1 MASTASNHVSCGY
14 NGHYHLYMT
23 ITQNK
28 RDASTNQSNVTVKMY
43 AQSDSASYGAYNLD
57 ASGNTVKMTVNGK
70 QVVNKTIAMDFR
82 NKATVQLASW
92 TGAISHGSDG
102 SKKLDCSGSFT
113 ISGSSYLSG
122 GNISCSIQL
131 ESIPRAT
138 KPTLS
143 ASTVALG
150 SAVTIKI
157 APAVSSWTHNLYYRV
172 GTGSWVRFATGVKSN
187 YAWAVPLAIAD
198 NFPSAT
204 SGTIT
209 IGVNAYNGSTL
220 IGGTQTINL
229 NITIPASVAPSV
241 SSVSVSEREQP
252 IQLFGAGYVQGKSRF
267 LVNSSASGAYGSWIT
282 GYRFDVGSQSYTN
295 TSNSYEMQETVR
307 DSGTVTIKVTV
318 TDSRGRTA
326 SRSITVSVLPYSVPQ
341 ITGFDC
347 SRCGDAKGTV
357 NNSGEFLKV
366 YMAFS
371 VSPLNN
377 NNTGKYKLEY
387 CQTGASSWTAL
398 TSGDSY
404 NYNGTFISSAALL
417 NSANSYQVRLTV
429 WDSFTSSVIVR
440 EVGTAVRL
448 LSYIVKKTA
457 LAIGK
462 FAEVA
467 NAFDVALPAVFR
479 GSVWCAGNDLTVE
492 NNFVSKGNINAW
504 KDVGISGG
512 LSVSGDS
519 AVSGTLYANGNINAN
534 KDIGVTGNLWF
545 SQDGGAFFV
554 TTSDGKQLNLLDL
567 YNVNKDTVLGWGQY
581 ANKSGGT
588 LICGHDIA
596 FNVSSGASD
605 ASYHP
610 YYRRGHSIDVR
621 MGTAGYV
628 TSGTKEFYF
637 TIPLGKPVVGNPNV
651 SVSSINGLIIRQ
663 NSKYIIKADWVQ
675 PDRYSAYIRNNNAVS
690 VIAFWN
696 NATNAA
702 NNSSVGIDV
711 NIRITFS

>member
-1 MASTASNHVSCGY
+1 MATSAKNETTCGY
-14 NGHYHLYMT
+14 NGHYHLYMA
-23 ITQNK
+23 IKVNSQN
-28 RDASTNQSNVTVKMY
+28 ANTNQSNVTVTMY
-43 AQSDSASYGAYNLD
+43 AQSDSSSYGAYNLD
-57 ASGNTVKMTVNGK
+57 VSGNSVKMTVNGS
-70 QVVNKTIAMDFR
+70 QVISKTMAMDFR
-82 NKATVQLASW
+82 NRATVNLGSW
-92 TGAISHGSDG
+92 TGNISHGADG
-102 SKKLDCSGSFT
+102 KKTLACSGSFS
-113 ISGSSYLSG
+113 ISGSSYLSNG
-122 GNISCSIQL
+122 SISCSIVLDQ
-131 ESIPRAT
+131 IPRAT

-143 ASTVALG
+143 ASTIALG
-150 SAVTIKI
+150 NAVTIKI

-172 GTGSWVRFATGVKSN
+172 GTGSWTRFATGVKAN
-187 YAWAVPLAIAD
+187 YAWTLPLAIAD

-209 IGVNAYNGSTL
+209 IGVNTYNGSTL
-220 IGGTQTINL
+220 IGSTQTINL

-252 IQLFGAGYVQGKSRF
+252 IQLFGAGYIQGKSRF
-267 LVNSSASGAYGSWIT
+267 LVSSSASGAYGSWIT

-295 TSNSYEMQETVR
+295 TSSSYEMQEPVR
-307 DSGTVTIKVTV
+307 DSDTVTIKVTV

-357 NNSGEFLKV
+357 AINGGGEFLKV
-366 YMAFS
+366 YMTFS
-371 VSPLNN
+371 VSSLNN

-387 CQTGASSWTAL
+387 CQKGASSWTAL

-404 NYNGTFISSAALL
+404 NYSGTFISSAALL

-467 NAFDVALPAVFR
+467 NAFDVALPAIFR
-479 GSVWCAGNDLTVE
+479 KN
-492 NNFVSKGNINAW
+492 VSIYG
-504 KDVGISGG
+504 DSGISGG
-512 LSVSGDS
+512 LSVSGDA
-519 AVSGTLYANGNINAN
+519 AVNGTLYANGNINAN
-534 KDIGVTGNLWF
+534 KDIGLAGSIWTRNQSKIYSTNV
-545 SQDGGAFFV
+545 
-554 TTSDGKQLNLLDL
+554 DGKQKVVMVLCDSDNDL
-567 YNVNKDTVLGWGQY
+567 SIGYGNWTNKDGDTYLRGRDVYL
-581 ANKSGGT
+581 
-588 LICGHDIA
+588 
-596 FNVSSGASD
+596 GASST
-605 ASYHP
+605 ASYTTYRP
-610 YYRRGHSIDVR
+610 YYRRGDSIDVR

-663 NSKYIIKADWVQ
+663 NSNYIIKADWVQ
-675 PDRYSAYIRNNNAVS
+675 PDRYSAAVRDNNAIW

-702 NNSSVGIDV
+702 NNSPVGIDA

>member
-1 MASTASNHVSCGY
+1 MATSAKNETTCGY
-14 NGHYHLYMT
+14 NGHYHLYMA
-23 ITQNK
+23 IKVNSQN
-28 RDASTNQSNVTVKMY
+28 ANTNQSNVTVTMY
-43 AQSDSASYGAYNLD
+43 AKSDSSSYGAYNLD
-57 ASGNTVKMTVNGK
+57 ASGNTVKMTVNGS
-70 QVVNKTIAMDFR
+70 QVISKTMAMDFR
-82 NKATVQLASW
+82 NRATVNLGSW
-92 TGAISHGSDG
+92 TGNISHGADG
-102 SKKLDCSGSFT
+102 KKTLACSGSFS
-113 ISGSSYLSG
+113 ISGSSYLSNG
-122 GNISCSIQL
+122 SISCSIVLDQ
-131 ESIPRAT
+131 IPRAT

-150 SAVTIKI
+150 SAVTIGI
-157 APAVSSWTHNLYYRV
+157 APAVSTWTHNLYYRV

-209 IGVNAYNGSTL
+209 IGVNTYNGSTL

-371 VSPLNN
+371 VSSLNN

-404 NYNGTFISSAALL
+404 SYSGTFISSTALL
-417 NSANSYQVRLTV
+417 NSANSYKVRLTV

-457 LAIGK
+457 IAIGK
-462 FAEVA
+462 IPEKDSTFEVA
-467 NAFDVALPAVFR
+467 LETVFNR
-479 GSVWCAGNDLTVE
+479 YASFMSG
-492 NNFVSKGNINAW
+492 
-504 KDVGISGG
+504 VGIA
-512 LSVSGDS
+512 GDLK
-519 AVSGTLYANGNINAN
+519 AYGNINAN
-534 KDIGVTGNLWF
+534 RDIGLAGNIW
-545 SQDGGAFFV
+545 
-554 TTSDGKQLNLLDL
+554 TTNQSKIYSTNVDGKQKVVMVLCDSDNDL
-567 YNVNKDTVLGWGQY
+567 SIGYGSWINKDGDTYLRGRDVYL
-581 ANKSGGT
+581 
-588 LICGHDIA
+588 
-596 FNVSSGASD
+596 GASST
-605 ASYHP
+605 ASYTTYRP
-610 YYRRGHSIDVR
+610 YYRRGDSIDVR

-637 TIPLGKPVVGNPNV
+637 TIPLGKPVVGNPSV

-663 NSKYIIKADWVQ
+663 NSKYIIKSDWVQ

-696 NATNAA
+696 NTTNAA
-702 NNSSVGIDV
+702 NNSPVGIDA

>member
-1 MASTASNHVSCGY
+1 MASTASNHVPCGY

-43 AQSDSASYGAYNLD
+43 AQSDSSSYGAYNLD
-57 ASGNTVKMTVNGK
+57 ASSNTVKMIINGK
-70 QVVNKTIAMDFR
+70 QVVNKTMAMDFR

-143 ASTVALG
+143 SPSVALG
-150 SAVTIKI
+150 SAVTINI
-157 APAVSSWTHNLYYRV
+157 SPAVSSWTHNIYYRI
-172 GTGSWVRFATGVKSN
+172 GTGSWTRFATDVKSN
-187 YAWAVPLAIAD
+187 YSWTVPLGIASSY
-198 NFPSAT
+198 PTAT
-204 SGTIT
+204 KGTIT
-209 IGVNAYNGSTL
+209 IGLNTYNGSAQ
-220 IGGTQTINL
+220 IGGTQTVNL

-241 SSVSVSEREQP
+241 SAVTVSEAASG
-252 IQLFGAGYVQGKSRF
+252 LSNFGYVQTKSK
-267 LVNSSASGAYGSWIT
+267 LKIVASASGAYSSSIRS
-282 GYRFDVGSQSYTN
+282 YVYDIGSQSYSGLEN
-295 TSNSYEMQETVR
+295 TYTMGEVVR
-307 DSGTVTIKVTV
+307 DSGTVAVTVTV

-326 SRSITVSVLPYSVPQ
+326 SKTVSITVLAYSPPQ
-341 ITGFDC
+341 ITHFEC
-347 SRCGDAKGTV
+347 SRCGDANGSA
-357 NNSGEFLKV
+357 NANGQYLKV
-366 YMAFS
+366 TFGYS

-377 NNTGKYKLEY
+377 KNKASYLLKYSVYDDGKW
-387 CQTGASSWTAL
+387 GGL
-398 TSGDSY
+398 TSGTQYTYS
-404 NYNGTFISSAALL
+404 GTYISATAIL
-417 NSANSYQVRLTV
+417 NTASTYQIGLVVT
-429 WDSFTSSVIVR
+429 DSFGTASFYKEI
-440 EVGTAVRL
+440 GTAVRL
-448 LSYIVKKTA
+448 LSYIVKRFA
-457 LAIGK
+457 IAIGK
-462 FAEVA
+462 IPEID
-467 NAFDVALPAVFR
+467 NIFDVALETIFR
-479 GSVWCAGNDLTVE
+479 KKVTMNSDLQVNGNSG
-492 NNFVSKGNINAW
+492 F
-504 KDVGISGG
+504 SGG
-512 LSVSGDS
+512 ASFYGDV
-519 AVSGTLYANGNINAN
+519 ACNGTFHANGNINAN

-605 ASYHP
+605 ASYRP
-610 YYRRGHSIDVR
+610 YYRRGDSIDVR

-637 TIPLGKPVVGNPNV
+637 AIPLGKPVVGNPSV
-651 SVSSINGLIIRQ
+651 SVSSINGLIMRQ

-675 PDRYSAYIRNNNAVS
+675 PDRYSAAVRDNNAIW

-702 NNSSVGIDV
+702 NNSPVGIDA

>member
-1 MASTASNHVSCGY
+1 MATSAKKETTCGY
-14 NGHYHLYMT
+14 NGHYHLYMA
-23 ITQNK
+23 IKVNSQN
-28 RDASTNQSNVTVKMY
+28 ANTNQSNVTVTMY
-43 AQSDSASYGAYNLD
+43 AQSDSSSYGAYNLD
-57 ASGNTVKMTVNGK
+57 ASGNTVKMIVNGS
-70 QVVNKTIAMDFR
+70 QVVSKTMAMDFR
-82 NKATVQLASW
+82 NRATVNLGSW
-92 TGAISHGSDG
+92 TGNISHGADG
-102 SKKLDCSGSFT
+102 KKTLACSGSFS
-113 ISGSSYLSG
+113 ISGSSYLSNG
-122 GNISCSIQL
+122 SISCSIVLDQ
-131 ESIPRAT
+131 IPRAT
-138 KPTLS
+138 KPTLA

-150 SAVTIKI
+150 SAVTIGI
-157 APAVSSWTHNLYYRV
+157 APAVSSWTHNLYYRI

-209 IGVNAYNGSTL
+209 IGVNTYNGSTL

-371 VSPLNN
+371 VSSLNN

-404 NYNGTFISSAALL
+404 SYSGTFISSTALL
-417 NSANSYQVRLTV
+417 NSANSYKVRLTV

-457 LAIGK
+457 IAIGK
-462 FAEVA
+462 IPEKDSTFEVA
-467 NAFDVALPAVFR
+467 LETVFNR
-479 GSVWCAGNDLTVE
+479 YASFMSGVGIAGDLKAYGNVEANRDIGLAGNIWTT
-492 NNFVSKGNINAW
+492 NQSKIYSTN
-504 KDVGISGG
+504 V
-512 LSVSGDS
+512 
-519 AVSGTLYANGNINAN
+519 
-534 KDIGVTGNLWF
+534 
-545 SQDGGAFFV
+545 
-554 TTSDGKQLNLLDL
+554 DGKQKVVMVLCDSDNDL
-567 YNVNKDTVLGWGQY
+567 SIGYGSWINKDGDTYLRGRDVYL
-581 ANKSGGT
+581 
-588 LICGHDIA
+588 
-596 FNVSSGASD
+596 GASST
-605 ASYHP
+605 ASYTTYRP
-610 YYRRGHSIDVR
+610 YYRRGDSIDVR

-637 TIPLGKPVVGNPNV
+637 TIPLGKPVVGNPSV

-663 NSKYIIKADWVQ
+663 NSKYIIKSDWVQ

-696 NATNAA
+696 NTTNAE
-702 NNSSVGIDV
+702 NNSPVGIDA

>member
-43 AQSDSASYGAYNLD
+43 AQSDSSSYGAYNLD

-70 QVVNKTIAMDFR
+70 QVVNKTMAMDFR
-82 NKATVQLASW
+82 NKTTVQLASW

-150 SAVTIKI
+150 SAVTINI
-157 APAVSSWTHNLYYRV
+157 SPAVSSWTHNIYYRI
-172 GTGSWVRFATGVKSN
+172 GTGSWTRFATGVKAKYS
-187 YAWAVPLAIAD
+187 WTVPLAIASSY
-198 NFPSAT
+198 PTAT
-204 SGTIT
+204 KGTIT
-209 IGVNAYNGSTL
+209 IGLNTYNGSTQ
-220 IGGTQTINL
+220 IGGTQTVNL
-229 NITIPASVAPSV
+229 NITIPASVVPSV
-241 SSVSVSEREQP
+241 SAVTVSEAASGLSNFGY
-252 IQLFGAGYVQGKSRF
+252 IQTKSKIKI
-267 LVNSSASGAYGSWIT
+267 VASASGSYGSSIRS
-282 GYRFDVGSQSYTN
+282 YVYNIGSQSYSGLEN
-295 TSNSYEMQETVR
+295 TYTMGEVVR
-307 DSGTVTIKVTV
+307 DSGTVAVTVTV
-318 TDSRGRTA
+318 TDSRGRIA
-326 SRSITVSVLPYSVPQ
+326 SKTVSITVLAYSPPQ
-341 ITGFDC
+341 ITHFEC
-347 SRCGDAKGTV
+347 SRCGDANGSV
-357 NNSGEFLKV
+357 NANGQYLKV
-366 YMAFS
+366 TFGYS

-377 NNTGKYKLEY
+377 KNKASYLLKYSVYDDGKW
-387 CQTGASSWTAL
+387 GGL
-398 TSGDSY
+398 TSGTQYTYS
-404 NYNGTFISSAALL
+404 GTYISATAIL
-417 NSANSYQVRLTV
+417 NTASTYQVGLVVT
-429 WDSFTSSVIVR
+429 DSFGTASFYKEI
-440 EVGTAVRL
+440 GTAVRL
-448 LSYIVKKTA
+448 LSYIVKRFA
-457 LAIGK
+457 IAIGK
-462 FAEVA
+462 IPEID
-467 NAFDVALPAVFR
+467 NIFDVALETIFR
-479 GSVWCAGNDLTVE
+479 KKVTMNSDLQVNGNSG
-492 NNFVSKGNINAW
+492 F
-504 KDVGISGG
+504 SGG
-512 LSVSGDS
+512 ASFYGDV
-519 AVSGTLYANGNINAN
+519 ACNGTFHANGNINAN

-637 TIPLGKPVVGNPNV
+637 TIPLGKPVIGNPNV

-696 NATNAA
+696 NTTNAE
-702 NNSSVGIDV
+702 NNSPVGIDA